1 MTLRG
6 TPFVDNC
13 RPLRCRGRET
23 SVGSRL
29 SLAFLQHL
37 RTTSSTA
44 GVLIAVGLLAATTPA
59 HAQRGPARSH
69 TNLSPEV
76 LSLACS
82 PGAAVEPP
90 ATALRVTGGQDS
102 FVRRIYATGDLVTI
116 NAGRNN
122 GIEVGQEYYVRR
134 LQVDRRAPISHE
146 TPATVRT
153 SGWIKVY
160 AVDDD
165 MSLVT
170 VTHACDTIEV
180 DDYLEPFKLPV
191 VPTVSQ
197 DRPKPERDNYGKV
210 VGGSDRRR
218 SFGKGD
224 YFVINRGSDF
234 GIQVGSQFVLY
245 RDKKMDENFL
255 YAIGEA
261 IATEVKGDV
270 TTVLVTQSLSAIEV
284 GDYVA
289 LRRETDKK

>member
-1 MTLRG
+1 MT
-6 TPFVDNC
+6 
-13 RPLRCRGRET
+13 
-23 SVGSRL
+23 SR
-29 SLAFLQHL
+29 
-37 RTTSSTA
+37 STA

-59 HAQRGPARSH
+59 RAQRGPAQLP

-82 PGAAVEPP
+82 PSAASEPP
-90 ATALRVTGGQDS
+90 MMSLHITGGQDS
-102 FVRRIYATGDLVTI
+102 FERRIYGPGDLVTI

-134 LQVDRRAPISHE
+134 LQQDRRTPVSRE
-146 TPATVRT
+146 TPGTIRT
-153 SGWIKVY
+153 TGWIKVY
-160 AVDDD
+160 AIDDE

-180 DDYLEPFKLPV
+180 GDYLEPFKLPV

-210 VGGSDRRR
+210 LSGSDRRT

-224 YFVINRGSDF
+224 YFVINRGTDF
-234 GIQVGSQFVLY
+234 GIEVGSKFVLY

-255 YAIGEA
+255 FAIGEG
-261 IATEVKGDV
+261 IATEVKEN
-270 TTVLVTQSLSAIEV
+270 TATVLVTLSLDAIET